1 MSRVDDLAERTQA
14 LIADLDDVA
23 FDLLQ
28 EAVASGATSRPSS
41 DRELQ
46 RARRALEKAADALR
60 RAGAP

>member
-1 MSRVDDLAERTQA
+1 MSRIDDLAERTQS

-28 EAVASGATSRPSS
+28 DAVASGATARPTS

-60 RAGAP
+60 RAGSS